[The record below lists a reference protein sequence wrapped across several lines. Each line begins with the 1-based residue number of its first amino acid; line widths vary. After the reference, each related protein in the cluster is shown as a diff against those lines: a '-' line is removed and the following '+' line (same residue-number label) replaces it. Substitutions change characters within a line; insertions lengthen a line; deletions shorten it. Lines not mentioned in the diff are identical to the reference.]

1 MGKAVLTAWHCDVG
15 SLKQKSAKNNRG
27 HGLEFLCTGA
37 RITSLHSLFGVYEQ
51 SSVRHRCAPS
61 LWGNS
66 IATDRLVCPT
76 WLCDASA
83 FPGRGAKGWGGWSGA
98 PTHPTPPPPP

>member
-1 MGKAVLTAWHCDVG
+1 MGKAVVTAWHCDVG
-15 SLKQKSAKNNRG
+15 SLKQESAKNNRG

-66 IATDRLVCPT
+66 IATDRLVCRT

-83 FPGRGAKGWGGWSGA
+83 CRVRAATGWRGWSTA
-98 PTHPTPPPPP
+98 PADQCPRP